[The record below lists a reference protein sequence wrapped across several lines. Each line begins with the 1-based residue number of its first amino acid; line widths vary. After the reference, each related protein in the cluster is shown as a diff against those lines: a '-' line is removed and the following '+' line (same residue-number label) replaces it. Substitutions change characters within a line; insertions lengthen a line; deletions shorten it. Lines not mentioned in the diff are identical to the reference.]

1 MKRAIEKTN
10 SSSGI
15 APPKARILQPS
26 VAALFGKMKKVL
38 PKSRSSKNPTGVSTA
53 MVRQNAFLGNCKSGR
68 QANHHPSAAIGTM
81 NKSRLHVYPSGVGL
95 SDVACKIDG
104 LTTVRNA
111 IA

>member
-1 MKRAIEKTN
+1 MKPARKKTN
-10 SSSGI
+10 STIGI
-15 APPKARILQPS
+15 APPTAGISQPS

-68 QANHHPSAAIGTM
+68 QADHHPSAAFGII

-95 SDVACKIDG
+95 SEVACKMAG
-104 LTTVRNA
+104 
-111 IA
+111 